1 MEKEKRNEVSVR
13 VIQLN
18 GITDKSSIAK
28 ESKQVET
35 ADATYTSENP
45 LYDYDVLSNL
55 YDENVYNARCIN
67 ITSHAIC
74 GVGFKIERYDGKE
87 ANENDKE
94 YKKLNEFINSH
105 SDYTGH
111 SFTETMVNFLTDW
124 KIFGDAYLEGAM
136 NNAGEIG
143 ELYHLKSYNTR
154 LAIDTNKKIKNRFLK
169 RIAFQKSGLKEVK
182 FYPFTQPYINEKPGN
197 FYFRLSNYS
206 PKNTIYGVPDYISS
220 LISMSLM
227 RAGESYNLYFLQNYG
242 MPHFAV
248 IVENGKLTDEAFASL
263 KNFLNTEF
271 KGVQNAGKGI
281 VLETGE
287 GESIKIDIKEL
298 SQMPKDSFFRNLKLD
313 SKDDI
318 ISSHGVPP
326 RLVAVSSGNKL
337 GDTTETAAQMKLFQ
351 EVIISPIQARVENFL
366 NNIFKQGM
374 KIENYKIKFDPFYIA
389 DPKDDA
395 DYYQKMIVSGV
406 IDAEEARAELG
417 YQPRKMKA
425 EKSADVGNLVKQ
437 IIELKKALELELAE

>member
-18 GITDKSSIAK
+18 SFDKSSIAK

-35 ADATYTSENP
+35 TDATYTSENP
-45 LYDYDVLSNL
+45 LYDYDVLTNL
-55 YDENVYNARCIN
+55 YGENVYNARCIN
-67 ITSHAIC
+67 VTAHAVC

-87 ANENDKE
+87 ADEKDKE
-94 YKKLNEFINSH
+94 YKKLNEFITAH
-105 SDYTGH
+105 SDYTGQ

-124 KIFGDAYLEGAM
+124 KIFGDAYLEGAV
-136 NNAGEIG
+136 NRAGEIQ

-154 LAIDTNKKIKNRFLK
+154 LAIDSNKKTKNRFLK
-169 RIAFQKSGLKEVK
+169 RIAVQKAGLKEVK
-182 FYPFTQPYINEKPGN
+182 FYPYTEPYTREKPGN

-227 RAGESYNLYFLQNYG
+227 RAGESYNLYFLENYG

-263 KNFLNTEF
+263 KNFLNNEF
-271 KGVQNAGKGI
+271 KGVKNAGKGI

-298 SQMPKDSFFRNLKLD
+298 SQMPKDSFFRTLKLD

-326 RLVAVSSGNKL
+326 RLVGVSSGNKL
-337 GDTTETAAQMKLFQ
+337 GDTTETKAQMELFQ
-351 EVIISPIQARVENFL
+351 NIIISPVQARVEHFL

-395 DYYQKMIVSGV
+395 EFYAKMINTGV
-406 IDAEEARAELG
+406 LEPDEARAELG
-417 YQPRKMKA
+417 YKPRKIKT
-425 EKSADVGNLVKQ
+425 EKSSDVGSLVKQ
-437 IIELKKALELELAE
+437 IIELRKALENELAA